1 MQKRFWHHCQSRF
14 FLCQQ
19 IENPAVKAFIE
30 TNRSG
35 NTVNKI
41 ENIVNK
47 IDKNEKKTCYKKM
60 GMI

>member
-1 MQKRFWHHCQSRF
+1 MITKAV
-14 FLCQQ
+14 FLCRQ
-19 IENPAVKAFIE
+19 IENSASKAFIE
-30 TNRSG
+30 TDRSG

-47 IDKNEKKTCYKKM
+47 MDKNEKKTCYKKM

>member
-1 MQKRFWHHCQSRF
+1 M
-14 FLCQQ
+14 
-19 IENPAVKAFIE
+19 ENPAVKAFIE